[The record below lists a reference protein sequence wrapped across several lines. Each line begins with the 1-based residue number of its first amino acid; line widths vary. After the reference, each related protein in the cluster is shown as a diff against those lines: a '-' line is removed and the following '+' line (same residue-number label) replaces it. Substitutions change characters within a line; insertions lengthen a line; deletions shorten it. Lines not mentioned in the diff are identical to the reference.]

1 MAVLKASLR
10 LCDLDALNVHQRLAW
25 ETSTEQRLSHYR
37 PYITSHFINAPC
49 TFSGKH
55 NDETKRA
62 TFELRKLWCYSK
74 CPTVHTLQTT
84 CNRPYAE
91 RQIWVK
97 DEAIRRWR
105 LSCWLLLTP
114 PPPPQQL
121 SLTTTWK
128 GCESHSTKIHLSTV
142 SGWWSFNLRLS
153 DVTKEK
159 SHMAIFHYKLFSA
172 STRLGLAR
180 FQLALSTTSR

>member
-10 LCDLDALNVHQRLAW
+10 LCDLDTLNAHQRLAW

-49 TFSGKH
+49 TFTGKH

-62 TFELRKLWCYSK
+62 TFELRRLWCYSK

-91 RQIWVK
+91 RQIWVR

-114 PPPPQQL
+114 PPAII
-121 SLTTTWK
+121 TDNDMK
-128 GCESHSTKIHLSTV
+128 GLRV
-142 SGWWSFNLRLS
+142 SQHKNPSIYS
-153 DVTKEK
+153 V
-159 SHMAIFHYKLFSA
+159 
-172 STRLGLAR
+172 RLGELQPQA
-180 FQLALSTTSR
+180 